1 MCFFRLGASPHTRRS
16 LSSSISNSQ
25 PLMSGASPSINDERS
40 SPLSVS
46 DLQPSDLRA
55 KKRFFRYFS
64 PLRLAACVLSI
75 LVVGLFTAICAQGIP
90 GISLSVGSSS
100 NPSDVGLTLQIIF
113 LITILAL
120 APSILIM
127 TTSFVRIII
136 VFSFLRRAIGTQ
148 TLPPDQLLV
157 GLALF
162 LTFFVMMPVYTE
174 INRDALQPYLAQ
186 DIQFREAL
194 DIAGKPV
201 RNFMLRQV
209 SEKDIALFVRISR
222 MPPPRTIDDL
232 PFEVIIPAFI
242 ISELKTGF
250 IIGFILF
257 IPFLVLDMIVASVL
271 LSMGMM
277 MLPPAM
283 ISMPFK
289 IILFVMVD
297 GWHLIVRQLVI
308 GFR

>member
-1 MCFFRLGASPHTRRS
+1 MRILNRNNKNIFPALTE
-16 LSSSISNSQ
+16 
-25 PLMSGASPSINDERS
+25 SGTFDEIETARKNA
-40 SPLSVS
+40 
-46 DLQPSDLRA
+46 RA
-55 KKRFFRYFS
+55 KNRANVKNHVSITDVFS
-64 PLRLAACVLSI
+64 PTRIVLLCLSI
-75 LVVGLFTAICAQGIP
+75 LTIGTFSYLCAQTLP
-90 GISLSVGSSS
+90 SVTLSVTNAQTPGEVSAA
-100 NPSDVGLTLQIIF
+100 LQILF

-127 TTSFVRIII
+127 TTSFIRIII
-136 VFSFLRRAIGTQ
+136 VLSFLRRAIGTQ

-162 LTFFVMMPVYTE
+162 MTLFIMMPVLTD
-174 INRDALQPYLAQ
+174 INENALQPFLAE
-186 DIQFREAL
+186 DIQFREAVNTAV
-194 DIAGKPV
+194 IPV

-209 SEKDIALFVRISR
+209 SESDVALFVRISR
-222 MPPPRTIDDL
+222 MPAPRTVDDL
-232 PFEVIIPAFI
+232 PLSVIIPAFI
-242 ISELKTGF
+242 TSELKTGF

-257 IPFLVLDMIVASVL
+257 IPFLVIDMVVASVL

-297 GWHLIVRQLVI
+297 GWHLIVRQLVVS
-308 GFR
+308 FR